1 MLGCSCPNTMMVEM
15 SDDIGELLSAL
26 FKLEALQLRLGIT
39 AAEAMPTFGGGA
51 NQPIGALNN
60 AMPSGCGAGYRSET
74 DRRSRIRL
82 SMPAA
87 CEFFGRRHSGCGP
100 RCSGGGA
107 RHRIGRASYH
117 PAAMFRSCAG
127 RRFRCTALE
136 GGRRRLVKAATPD
149 RAIRCWHGLGV
160 RAKGAHPSQG

>member
-1 MLGCSCPNTMMVEM
+1 MMVEM

-107 RHRIGRASYH
+107 RHRIGRAGYH

-127 RRFRCTALE
+127 RRFRCPALE
-136 GGRRRLVKAATPD
+136 RAAVVLRKRRPLIARIGVGMAWESVQRELTP
-149 RAIRCWHGLGV
+149 L
-160 RAKGAHPSQG
+160 KG